1 MVFSPF
7 NVAVS
12 NRSFCLSAFGWFLKT
27 TTTLPRAPGSQLP
40 PRTPSPPRRTRHA
53 MSHPVTADDPEAIR
67 ITPGFLRHELTKW
80 DRGEPTAPK
89 QRPSYFWAP
98 QETSLKPPRRAGANH
113 PTFQLTLTR
122 EDIDDDFAEINRA
135 LRGDPAPSASKPRKR
150 RTNGGGA
157 GGGGG
162 GEGKDAGAGATWW
175 RRHRTPEL
183 RVVLYTGSHTT
194 PFAWWTPILRTFPGV
209 SLRPPPAFNPRP
221 RRLSTSTDAF
231 ELHPAIRLYRTTLNP
246 PPPPPT
252 AAAAAASPAVARA
265 RRRRRRRRRTRT
277 RTRRRTSR

>member
-1 MVFSPF
+1 
-7 NVAVS
+7 
-12 NRSFCLSAFGWFLKT
+12 
-27 TTTLPRAPGSQLP
+27 
-40 PRTPSPPRRTRHA
+40 

-122 EDIDDDFAEINRA
+122 EEIDDDFAEINRA

-194 PFAWWTPILRTFPGV
+194 PFAWWTPILRTFP
-209 SLRPPPAFNPRP
+209 
-221 RRLSTSTDAF
+221 RRLSA
-231 ELHPAIRLYRTTLNP
+231 PTTRFQ
-246 PPPPPT
+246 
-252 AAAAAASPAVARA
+252 SPSSAPFNFN
-265 RRRRRRRRRTRT
+265 
-277 RTRRRTSR
+277 